1 MFYVQTFPNC
11 KKIHDNLKIRN
22 RPINKQE
29 GRKKGRQWK
38 GRGRARGKNGIQGPG
53 IQGKERE
60 KKIGKNF

>member
-1 MFYVQTFPNC
+1 M
-11 KKIHDNLKIRN
+11 KIHDNLKIRN

-29 GRKKGRQWK
+29 GRKKGRKWK
-38 GRGRARGKNGIQGPG
+38 GRGRAREKNG